1 MTGSPK
7 KYDLLVVGELNLDL
21 ILNKIQS
28 FPKMGTEI
36 IADEMN
42 LSLGSS
48 SAIFASNISVLGI
61 KTAFAGMIGDDNFG
75 DLVLSSLQD
84 KNVDTSFIKINNKHK
99 TGLTVALNYDE
110 DRAMVTYPGAM
121 NQFSL
126 RDMGAEVFES
136 ARHMHLSSIFLQQ
149 KLKNDV
155 ETLFQKAKQYGMT
168 TSLDLQ
174 WDPEGKWDI
183 DFGSLLPLVDVFLPN
198 KSELFAITGID
209 DVEQSLNSLKD
220 KCNTIAVKMGAE
232 GSVLFNNGSISYH
245 KPYLN
250 TKVIDAI
257 GAGDSFNAGFVF
269 ALLNGYQAADCMD
282 FGNLMGAIN
291 TTAASGTGAFT
302 SKPEIAKR
310 AMESFNKEIDL

>member
-1 MTGSPK
+1 MTALLK
-7 KYDLLVVGELNLDL
+7 KHDLLVVGELNLDL

-36 IADEMN
+36 IADEMS

-75 DLVLSSLQD
+75 ELVLSSLQD
-84 KNVDTSFIKINNKHK
+84 KNVDTGFIKINNEHK

-121 NQFSL
+121 NHFSL
-126 RDMGAEVFES
+126 KDIDNEVFES
-136 ARHMHLSSIFLQQ
+136 ARHMHLSSIFLQEE
-149 KLKNDV
+149 LKSDV
-155 ETLFQKAKQYGMT
+155 IAIFQKAKQHGMT

-174 WDPEGKWDI
+174 WDPAGKWDI
-183 DFGSLLPLVDVFLPN
+183 DFGSLLPLVDIFLPN
-198 KSELFAITGID
+198 KNELFAITGID
-209 DVEQSLNSLKD
+209 DVEKALDSLRD
-220 KCNTIAVKMGAE
+220 KSNTIAVKMGAE
-232 GSVLFNNGSISYH
+232 GSVLFNKGNISYY

-250 TKVIDAI
+250 TKVVDAI
-257 GAGDSFNAGFVF
+257 GAGDSFNAGFVY
-269 ALLNGYQAADCMD
+269 ALLNGYQSADCMD

-291 TTAASGTGAFT
+291 TTSGSGTGAFI
-302 SKPEIAKR
+302 SKPEIEKR
-310 AMESFNKEIDL
+310 AMDSFNKKIDL

>member
-1 MTGSPK
+1 
-7 KYDLLVVGELNLDL
+7 
-21 ILNKIQS
+21 
-28 FPKMGTEI
+28 MGTEI
-36 IADEMN
+36 LADKMS

-61 KTAFAGMIGDDNFG
+61 KTAFAGMIGNDNFG
-75 DLVLSSLQD
+75 ELVLSSLKD
-84 KNVDTSFIKINNKHK
+84 KNVDTTFIKINDEHK

-121 NQFSL
+121 NHFSL
-126 RDMGAEVFES
+126 QDIDNEVFES
-136 ARHMHLSSIFLQQ
+136 ARHLHLSSIFLQEQ
-149 KLKNDV
+149 LKIDV
-155 ETLFQKAKQYGMT
+155 VALFQKAKQHGMT

-174 WDPEGKWDI
+174 WDPNEKWDI
-183 DFGSLLPLVDVFLPN
+183 DFVSLLPLVDVFLPN

-209 DVEQSLNSLKD
+209 DVEKALNSLKE
-220 KCNTIAVKMGAE
+220 KCTTIAVKMGAE

-250 TKVIDAI
+250 TKVVDAI
-257 GAGDSFNAGFVF
+257 GAGDSFNAGFVY
-269 ALLNGYQAADCMD
+269 ALLNGYQSADCMD

-291 TTAASGTGAFT
+291 TTAGSGTGAFT
-302 SKPEIAKR
+302 SKPEIVKR

>member
-1 MTGSPK
+1 MTRLLK

-21 ILNKIQS
+21 ILNKIKS

-36 IADEMN
+36 LADKMS

-61 KTAFAGMIGDDNFG
+61 MTAFAGMIGDDNFG
-75 DLVLSSLQD
+75 ELVLSSLQN
-84 KNVDTSFIKINNKHK
+84 KNVDTGFIKINDEHK

-121 NQFSL
+121 NYFSL
-126 RDMGAEVFES
+126 QDMDEEVFES
-136 ARHMHLSSIFLQQ
+136 ARHMHLSSIFLQE

-155 ETLFQKAKQYGMT
+155 VALFQKARQYGMT

-174 WDPEGKWDI
+174 WDPNGKWDI

-209 DVEQSLNSLKD
+209 DVEKALNSLKE
-220 KCNTIAVKMGAE
+220 KCTTIAVKMGAE

-257 GAGDSFNAGFVF
+257 GAGDSFNAGFVY
-269 ALLNGYQAADCMD
+269 ALLNGYQPADCMD

-291 TTAASGTGAFT
+291 TTAGSGTGAFT
-302 SKPEIAKR
+302 SKPEIVKR
-310 AMESFNKEIDL
+310 AMDSFNKEIDL